1 MKESYQIFKLHFK
14 QINLSNIFIRRINRI
29 FLIYRIFILDIVTRK
44 IMALFILDIITHE
57 ATKLFILYM
66 FTY

>member
-14 QINLSNIFIRRINRI
+14 QINPFNIFIRRINRI
-29 FLIYRIFILDIVTRK
+29 FLIIFILDIVTHK